1 MAADRRVPQDGGL
14 VFNVSTLLM
23 EPLGSTREYPVTE
36 AAFRFDEGRS
46 PVSGRVLLTRTDGS
60 ILAEAELSLEVEE
73 ICGRCLESF
82 RQALTVELVEEF
94 WPEYDPLS
102 QESVE
107 IPEGRE
113 GFPVID
119 SLLDLQE
126 ALRQYVEIA
135 RPMQPICRPGCGGPS
150 DAPGM
155 DEPLVDHRW
164 DALEELRRELR

>member
-1 MAADRRVPQDGGL
+1 MPADRRAPQDGGL

-23 EPLGSTREYPVTE
+23 EPLGSTREYAVSE
-36 AAFRFDEGRS
+36 AVFRSDEGRS

-60 ILAEAELSLEVEE
+60 VLAEGELTLEVEE
-73 ICGRCLESF
+73 ICGRCLASF
-82 RQALTVELVEEF
+82 RQTLTVELVEEF

-102 QESVE
+102 QEQVE

-126 ALRQYVEIA
+126 ALRQYVEMG
-135 RPMQPICRPGCGGPS
+135 RPMQPICRLDCAGPRDAAGGN
-150 DAPGM
+150 
-155 DEPLVDHRW
+155 EPPVDHRW
-164 DALEELRRELR
+164 DVLEELRRELR